1 MSLKLLI
8 ANKNYSSWSVRPML
22 VLDHFQIPYELV
34 RGRLKSAHVTNEIAT
49 EFIDDWSRAGKV
61 PVLRD
66 GDLTV
71 WESLAIIEYLADRF
85 PAKQIWPADAGER
98 ALARAVSAEMHAG
111 FTPLRGEMPMN
122 VRRRYENFRYSA
134 DAAADIARV
143 QQLWADCLARSGG
156 PFLFGAFCAADAM
169 FAPVISRFRTY
180 GIELDA
186 VSAAYADAV
195 WSLPAIKAWLAD
207 AAAEQTIIETYE
219 FNP

>member
-8 ANKNYSSWSVRPML
+8 ANKNYSSWSVRALL
-22 VLDHFQIPYELV
+22 VLDHFGIPYDLV
-34 RGRLKSAHVTNEIAT
+34 RGRLKSVDVTNEIAT
-49 EFIDDWSRAGKV
+49 EFIDDWSAAGKV

-71 WESLAIIEYLADRF
+71 WESIAIIEYLADKF
-85 PAKQIWPADAGER
+85 PGKAIWPADSGAR

-111 FTPLRGEMPMN
+111 FSSLRGEMPMN
-122 VRRRYENFRYSA
+122 TRRKYEDFSYGA
-134 DAAADIARV
+134 ETGADIARV

-156 PFLFGAFCAADAM
+156 PFLFGPFCAADAM

-180 GIELDA
+180 GVTMDA

-195 WSLPAIKAWLAD
+195 WELPAVKAWLAD
-207 AAAEQTIIETYE
+207 AAAEQTVIAKYE
-219 FNP
+219 L

>member
-8 ANKNYSSWSVRPML
+8 TNKNYSSWSVRAML
-22 VLDHFQIPYELV
+22 VLDHFGIPYELV
-34 RGRLKSAHVTNEIAT
+34 RGRVRSVDVTNEIAT
-49 EFIDDWSRAGKV
+49 EWITDWSGAGRV

-71 WESLAIIEYLADRF
+71 WESIAIIEYLADKF
-85 PAKQIWPADAGER
+85 PAKPIWPANPRTR

-111 FTPLRGEMPMN
+111 FASLRNEMPMN
-122 VRRRYENFRYSA
+122 ARRHYEDFRYGA
-134 DAAADIARV
+134 ETAADIARI
-143 QQLWADCLARSGG
+143 QQMWSDCLARSGG

-180 GIELDA
+180 GVKMDS

-195 WSLPAIKAWLAD
+195 WELPAVKAWLAD
-207 AAAEQTIIETYE
+207 AAAEQTVIAKYE
-219 FNP
+219 L